1 MYKQKGDV
9 MNKIISLEN
18 LNREKILICKIPWMQ
33 EYNGNTNGD
42 VPFVFEKD
50 TYREKGMYTGEIYN
64 FQEFDGKCYG
74 YINGYGNNHIEK
86 YFRNYL
92 QDKTVANGF
101 KIVWCAFDK
110 DKNLKIVG
118 WYKDTVV
125 YRNHRY
131 LVDFFPQDSDDNGY
145 DCVVAAENAFLIP
158 TEERDFKL
166 NEYLNE
172 SQLEYIEE
180 NILLYDGN
188 LDSETID
195 KINNYIDKYK
205 GGFLKNGMISRFLEV
220 YTEEEI
226 GYDSLLKKGKAYI
239 NLDYMTALKYFNSA
253 RRESET
259 PEVLF
264 YTAQC
269 LQELNCFQK
278 AVEFYA
284 KSLELDKNNNEILVR
299 ILICY
304 AKSGDVENTL
314 TISKKVIKLFR
325 TDKNLKRSEWLI
337 DAYFILSNVY
347 VYMNNFNDARNTIKK
362 VLDVKNEAYE
372 KAFVQDVLEI
382 IEDVEEDYFYKM

>member
-1 MYKQKGDV
+1 MK
-9 MNKIISLEN
+9 KIVSLEN

-33 EYNGNTNGD
+33 EYNGITNGD
-42 VPFVFEKD
+42 LPFIFEKD
-50 TYREKGMYTGEIYN
+50 NYIEKSPYTGDIYN
-64 FQEFDGKCYG
+64 FQEFNGKCYG
-74 YINGYGNNHIEK
+74 YINGYGNRHIES
-86 YFRNYL
+86 YFRKYL
-92 QDKTVANGF
+92 QDKTVVNGF
-101 KIVWCAFDK
+101 KIVWCAFDSNK
-110 DKNLKIVG
+110 DLKIVG
-118 WYKDTVV
+118 WYKDAAV

-145 DCVVAAENAFLIP
+145 DSIVSAENAFLIP
-158 TEERDFKL
+158 MGNRTFKL
-166 NEYLNE
+166 NEYLSDTE
-172 SQLEYIEE
+172 LEYIEE
-180 NILLYDGN
+180 NILFYDGN
-188 LDSETID
+188 LESETID
-195 KINNYIDKYK
+195 KINNYIGRYK
-205 GGFLKNGMISRFLEV
+205 GEFSKNGRIS
-220 YTEEEI
+220 
-226 GYDSLLKKGKAYI
+226 SLLDEYVEEDLGYEDFFKKGKTYT

-253 RRESET
+253 RRELET
-259 PEVLF
+259 SEVLF

-284 KSLELDKNNNEILVR
+284 KSLELDKNNNEILAR

-314 TISKKVIKLFR
+314 NISKKVIKLFR
-325 TDKNLKRSEWLI
+325 SDKNLKKSEWLI

-347 VYMNNFNDARNTIKK
+347 VYINQFDDARNTIKK